1 MMMAW
6 THKRE
11 TFRLYSLIA
20 GKVAEVTRCG
30 NMWRA
35 TVWTAKGSSS
45 VVWEYSRE
53 AKEWAELFWKQSVRE
68 R

>member
-1 MMMAW
+1 MTVW

-35 TVWTAKGSSS
+35 TVWHGKGSSS
-45 VVWEYSRE
+45 LTADYSRE
-53 AKEWAELFWKQSVRE
+53 AKEWAEYRWKQSVRE
-68 R
+68 T